1 MTTQRFMVVTMA
13 LFILGAL
20 PFLIAQP
27 TAAASAGL
35 SLGFSAPLE
44 HALLLA
50 LLVALGIAAALL
62 PRDGLLLLP
71 IAFTLMVMVGGA
83 LVLDIAQFPAL
94 RYFILG
100 AILCMALLIGLARD
114 KLTVLTLLVLGS
126 LGFHF
131 GGFFMQQL
139 PPIASPMYYLL
150 GVLLSLGMVLAI
162 AVAFGVT
169 LIGDNEAAWERITQS
184 PRLASLRAMF
194 ASSAARQ

>member
-1 MTTQRFMVVTMA
+1 MSSQRFIMLTMV

-27 TAAASAGL
+27 TAALSAGL

-44 HALLLA
+44 HAA
-50 LLVALGIAAALL
+50 LLMMIVVVGIAAALL

-71 IAFTLMVMVGGA
+71 IAFTLMIMVGGA
-83 LVLDIAQFPAL
+83 LVLDVIQYPFL

-100 AILCMALLIGLARD
+100 AILCMGLLVGIARE
-114 KLTVLTLLVLGS
+114 KLTVLTLLILAS
-126 LGFHF
+126 LGFHL
-131 GGFFMQQL
+131 GGFFMQSL
-139 PPIASPMYYLL
+139 PTIASPMYFLL

-169 LIGDNEAAWERITQS
+169 LFGDNEATWERIKQS
-184 PRLASLRAMF
+184 PRTAFIRKVFL
-194 ASSAARQ
+194 